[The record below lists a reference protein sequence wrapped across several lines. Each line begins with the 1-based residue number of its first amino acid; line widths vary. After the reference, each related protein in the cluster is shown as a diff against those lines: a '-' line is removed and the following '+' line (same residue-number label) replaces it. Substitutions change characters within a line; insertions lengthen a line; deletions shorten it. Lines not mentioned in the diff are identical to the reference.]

1 MYPRKQNVR
10 IPKILVVD
18 DNPSDILLLRHAVAR
33 VNIPAEIQSVSD
45 GNEVLPVLQAEGGAD
60 LLVLD
65 FALPGMT
72 ALDILQAVRSDT
84 KLKSTPAIVLSGLL
98 APAQQQAVT
107 SLGAL
112 YVEKPFSLHAWAQ
125 IANQIRSL
133 LASPIAATA
142 A

>member
-1 MYPRKQNVR
+1 VR

-18 DNPSDILLLRHAVAR
+18 DNPSDILLLRHAAAR
-33 VNIPAEIQSVSD
+33 VNISAEIQSVSD
-45 GNEVLPVLQAEGGAD
+45 GNEVLPVLQAEDQAD

-98 APAQQQAVT
+98 APEQQQAVT
-107 SLGAL
+107 RLGAL
-112 YVEKPFSLHAWAQ
+112 YLEKPFSLHAWAQ
-125 IANQIRSL
+125 ITTQIRSF
-133 LASPIAATA
+133 LASPTAATA